1 MSQDADDV
9 ESSKMARLSGPV
21 LPFSSSP
28 GIKLL
33 ALKVR
38 FQMAN
43 GHILDCGHGSAY
55 LSKQVGTRVNK
66 RGSRKEREKS
76 EQSTPAFLGDQC
88 QVTSR

>member
-38 FQMAN
+38 FQTAN

-55 LSKQVGTRVNK
+55 LCKQVGTRVNGTQERQQKGK
-66 RGSRKEREKS
+66 RKK
-76 EQSTPAFLGDQC
+76 
-88 QVTSR
+88 